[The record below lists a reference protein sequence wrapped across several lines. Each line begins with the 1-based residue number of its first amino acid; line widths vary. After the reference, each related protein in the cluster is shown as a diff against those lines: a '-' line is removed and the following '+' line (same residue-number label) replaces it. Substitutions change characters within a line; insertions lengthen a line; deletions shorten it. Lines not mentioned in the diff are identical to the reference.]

1 MNGEFLYNL
10 YLMGGLFVA
19 LTTVVWLFTAANRR
33 ATQQLAAE
41 VKEVKADLK
50 ETKADLERDIRRVE
64 KGVRRDIRRVDKS
77 VRRVDKR
84 LSREI
89 RKTNQEAQKTNKS
102 VWRLRVDMQVVK
114 DRLNIGEDSRPVASA
129 PVEADPEADLSA
141 SPDSVAT
148 GPVPGSPEPGSG
160 VSAPVADD
168 TVSRPVG
175 SRVAAHRQGGAGAV
189 PSGITAPLP
198 AAEK

>member
-10 YLMGGLFVA
+10 YLIVGLFVA

-33 ATQQLAAE
+33 AIQQ
-41 VKEVKADLK
+41 V
-50 ETKADLERDIRRVE
+50 KADLERDIRRVDKNVRRVE
-64 KGVRRDIRRVDKS
+64 KGVRRDIRRVDK
-77 VRRVDKR
+77 R

-89 RKTNQEAQKTNKS
+89 RKTNREARETNKS

-114 DRLNIGEDSRPVASA
+114 DRLNIGEDSRPVDSA
-129 PVEADPEADLSA
+129 PVEAGPEAELSV
-141 SPDSVAT
+141 SSDSAAT
-148 GPVPGSPEPGSG
+148 GPAPGSPESGSG
-160 VSAPVADD
+160 VSVPVADD
-168 TVSRPVG
+168 AVSRPVG
-175 SRVAAHRQGGAGAV
+175 SRAAAHRQGGAGAV

>member
-33 ATQQLAAE
+33 AIQQ
-41 VKEVKADLK
+41 V
-50 ETKADLERDIRRVE
+50 KADLERDIRRVDKNVHRVE
-64 KGVRRDIRRVDKS
+64 KGVRRDIRRVDKN

-114 DRLNIGEDSRPVASA
+114 DRLNIGDDSRPVAPA
-129 PVEADPEADLSA
+129 PVESDPEAGSSV
-141 SPDSVAT
+141 SPDSVAVDR
-148 GPVPGSPEPGSG
+148 GNPGAVESESDSG

-168 TVSRPVG
+168 TVSKPVG
-175 SRVAAHRQGGAGAV
+175 SRAAAHRQGGAGAV
-189 PSGITAPLP
+189 PSGITASLP

>member
-10 YLMGGLFVA
+10 YLIVGLFVA
-19 LTTVVWLFTAANRR
+19 LTTVIGVVAIVGWR
-33 ATQQLAAE
+33 AFQRLAADI
-41 VKEVKADLK
+41 KDVKADLK
-50 ETKADLERDIRRVE
+50 QDIRRVE
-64 KGVRRDIRRVDKS
+64 KGVRRDIRRVDKN

-114 DRLNIGEDSRPVASA
+114 DRLNIGDDSRPVASA

-141 SPDSVAT
+141 SSDSVAT
-148 GPVPGSPEPGSG
+148 GPAPGSSEPGSG
-160 VSAPVADD
+160 VSVPVADD
-168 TVSRPVG
+168 AVSKPVG
-175 SRVAAHRQGGAGAV
+175 SRAAAHRQGGAGAV
-189 PSGITAPLP
+189 SSGITAPLP

>member
-10 YLMGGLFVA
+10 YLIVGLFVA
-19 LTTVVWLFTAANRR
+19 LTTVIGVVAIVGWRAFQRLEGDIRR
-33 ATQQLAAE
+33 VE
-41 VKEVKADLK
+41 KGV
-50 ETKADLERDIRRVE
+50 RRVE
-64 KGVRRDIRRVDKS
+64 KGVRRDIRRVDKN

-89 RKTNQEAQKTNKS
+89 RETNKS

-129 PVEADPEADLSA
+129 PVEADPEAGSSA
-141 SPDSVAT
+141 SSDSVAV
-148 GPVPGSPEPGSG
+148 GPAPGSSESGSG
-160 VSAPVADD
+160 VSVPVADD
-168 TVSRPVG
+168 AVSRPVG
-175 SRVAAHRQGGAGAV
+175 SRAAAHRQGGAGAV

>member
-10 YLMGGLFVA
+10 YLIVGLFVA
-19 LTTVVWLFTAANRR
+19 LTTVIGVVATVGWR
-33 ATQQLAAE
+33 AFQRLAADI
-41 VKEVKADLK
+41 KDVKADLK
-50 ETKADLERDIRRVE
+50 QDIRRVE
-64 KGVRRDIRRVDKS
+64 KGVRRDIRRVDKN

-89 RKTNQEAQKTNKS
+89 RKTNREAQKTNKS

-114 DRLNIGEDSRPVASA
+114 DRLNIGDDSRPVASA
-129 PVEADPEADLSA
+129 PVESDPEADLSA
-141 SPDSVAT
+141 SSDSVAV
-148 GPVPGSPEPGSG
+148 GPAPGSSESGSG
-160 VSAPVADD
+160 VSVPVADD
-168 TVSRPVG
+168 AVSRPVG
-175 SRVAAHRQGGAGAV
+175 SRAAAHRQGGAGAV